1 MIDRL
6 VKTYNQPLY
15 RYLRRMLR
23 NSEDAKDVLQNTWL
37 QVCTHIGELRE
48 QSSERAYLY
57 RVATNCAYMWL
68 RNEHPSESIDGVDE
82 SVLQSLHS
90 EPEIEPGQE
99 LLARLEQT
107 ILRLPPTQRAIFNLR
122 YHEDMSY
129 EEIAQITQ
137 STIGAA
143 KTNYSL
149 AKRKISGWMTAMVSS
164 VLLVLTLGIAWGQY
178 ENHSATAEIV
188 YASDDWAEF
197 ADDDLFLE

>member
-37 QVCTHIGELRE
+37 QVYTHLGELRK

-57 RVATNCAYMWL
+57 RIATNCAYMWL
-68 RNEHPSESIDGVDE
+68 RNEPPTDSIDQVDE
-82 SVLQSLHS
+82 AVLQTLRC
-90 EPEIEPGQE
+90 EPEIAPGQE

-107 ILRLPPTQRAIFNLR
+107 VLRLSPTQRAVFNLR

-129 EEIAQITQ
+129 EEIALVMQ
-137 STIGAA
+137 STIGAV

-149 AKRKISGWMTAMVSS
+149 AKRKVSYWMTAMVSS
-164 VLLVLTLGIAWGQY
+164 VLLLIGLGVTLQHIATPA
-178 ENHSATAEIV
+178 ATEMV
-188 YASDDWAEF
+188 YASDDWTDF
-197 ADDDLFLE
+197 AADDLFLE